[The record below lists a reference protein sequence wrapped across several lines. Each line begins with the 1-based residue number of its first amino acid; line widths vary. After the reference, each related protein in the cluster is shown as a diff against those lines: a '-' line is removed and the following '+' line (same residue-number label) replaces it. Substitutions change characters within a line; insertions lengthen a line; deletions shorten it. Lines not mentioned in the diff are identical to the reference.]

1 MRPDFRAVEWGDLM
15 KVWKAIALIA
25 ILIPALGVAQKAKKH
40 NDVPAVFETAHSVYV
55 ESADGDYSKPGLD
68 AANRRAIE
76 DVQDAV
82 KVWGRY
88 TLAVH
93 PEQADL
99 IFVVRKSRGS
109 STDAQN
115 GLPAAPRPNGVA
127 GPPRIPGQPGDS
139 DTLGASAPMG
149 IEGDR
154 LMVYTMTD
162 GKRKG
167 PIWTRE
173 LQGGLDGPS
182 VLLVQQLKGAV
193 ERAYPPELTPA
204 KPAS

>member
-1 MRPDFRAVEWGDLM
+1 M
-15 KVWKAIALIA
+15 KALQAIALVA
-25 ILIPALGVAQKAKKH
+25 ILIPVIGIAQKKKH
-40 NDVPAVFETAHSVYV
+40 NDVPEIFGTAHSVYV

-68 AANRRAIE
+68 AADHRAIE
-76 DVQDAV
+76 DVQDVLKA
-82 KVWGRY
+82 WGRY

-109 STDAQN
+109 NADARG
-115 GLPAAPRPNGVA
+115 GLPGPPRPNGVA
-127 GPPRIPGQPGDS
+127 GPTRAPGQPGDP
-139 DTLGASAPMG
+139 DPMRAAAQMAP
-149 IEGDR
+149 EGDR
-154 LMVYTMTD
+154 LMVYTFTD

-193 ERAYPPELTPA
+193 ERAYPPDLTPA

>member
-1 MRPDFRAVEWGDLM
+1 MRPGLGAVEWGDLM

-25 ILIPALGVAQKAKKH
+25 ILIPAMGVAQKKKH
-40 NDVPAVFETAHSVYV
+40 NEVPEAFGTAHSIYI
-55 ESADGDYSKPGLD
+55 EAADGDYSKPGLN
-68 AANRRAIE
+68 AADRHAIE
-76 DVQDAV
+76 DVQDAM
-82 KVWGRY
+82 KAWGRY

-93 PEQADL
+93 AEQADL
-99 IFVVRKSRGS
+99 IFVVRKSRGGGV
-109 STDAQN
+109 DAQS
-115 GLPAAPRPNGVA
+115 GLPAAPRSNGAA
-127 GPPRIPGQPGDS
+127 GPARVPGQPGDS

-167 PIWTRE
+167 PVWTRE
-173 LQGGLDGPS
+173 LQGGLEGPS

-193 ERAYPPELTPA
+193 ERAYPPDLTPE